1 MKIVDVI
8 LGCAVAFLVMLMV
21 GVVIRLSI
29 DIIREMNAPEKFY
42 TVKTPDAVYKDLI
55 QRRSYGTW
63 AIYTT
68 VDGKTIKVNGTWT
81 EIEQQ

>member
-8 LGCAVAFLVMLMV
+8 LVCVAGFLVTALTWTVMGLANN
-21 GVVIRLSI
+21 
-29 DIIREMNAPEKFY
+29 IIQEMNAPEKFY
-42 TVKTPDAVYKDLI
+42 TVKTPDAVYKDLT
-55 QRRSYGTW
+55 QRQGYGTW

-81 EIEQQ
+81 EIEQ